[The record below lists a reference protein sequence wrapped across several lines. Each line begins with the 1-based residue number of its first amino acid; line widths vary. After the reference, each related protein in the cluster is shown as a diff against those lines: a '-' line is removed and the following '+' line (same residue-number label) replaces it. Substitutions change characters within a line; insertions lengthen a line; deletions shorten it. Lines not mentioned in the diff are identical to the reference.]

1 MQRIDGRLVL
11 SPTDLTKHVA
21 CPHITT
27 LDLQALDSS
36 AAALGAKAADDALNL
51 VFAKGL
57 AHEADYLQALHD
69 RGLSIIEIEGF
80 GTHREAAESATVEA
94 MREGVDVVYQA
105 TLFDG
110 QWVGHADF
118 LLRTDRPSDLGDWSY
133 DIADT
138 KLARRLKVPAL
149 LQMATYAARLET
161 LQGVAPR
168 RLVVVTGDKEEHP
181 WRLVD
186 VAPYARRRRDAL
198 VHAIETGA
206 PTESAPSAQCTQCR
220 WQVRC
225 EQEWLDTDDL
235 VQVAG
240 LRRDQREA
248 LRANGIAT
256 MAELAA
262 APLEQVTAVL
272 STATATRLHEQARL
286 QVAERESGHA
296 AYTLLPAEEGRGLQR
311 LPEPSPGDVYLDF
324 EGDPWADDGRGR
336 EYLAGL
342 WDRTGTFTGFWA
354 HDSAGEKQLTEDL
367 LDELMRRWHADP
379 DMHIYHYAAYERTAL
394 ARLTGRHGTREAE
407 FDQLLRGERL
417 VDLYAVVRQGIRISK
432 PSYSIKKVEDFYWG
446 HTRTGDEA
454 DVSDAMTSVVEYER
468 WLTESEDAILESIR
482 RYNEDDVR
490 STHDLHA
497 WLELRRRELA
507 DEGYELGRPIPPEL
521 RQIGDEE
528 RAETD
533 LAERLLE
540 KSHDLLAGCVGWH
553 RREARPGW
561 WDYFRYESLDTE
573 ELVQDATAI
582 GGPGEPVHVRD
593 VLSRAGRVTSKVWR
607 YPFAPQ
613 DCKMPVGKY
622 VDDVDNHGTVGK
634 VLDYDGVAGWVDLS
648 MKASTEPVVPRG
660 FKPQGPL
667 VDKVLRESI
676 AATGRGVLEGESGM
690 AARLLDRVVPHR
702 YVLALGVAEE
712 PADAVVRIGLGLT
725 GQVLAVQGPPG
736 TGKTYAAARL
746 IRSLLDAGKKVGV
759 TALSHAVIRHVLD
772 EVGRPALHKG
782 RPEDVDDGSEQVVCS
797 DSGHASLSGDGDHV
811 ARSGGSEN
819 TGRGPV
825 RPPLVQVTTTNEA
838 ARDALLSGQV
848 SLVGGTAW
856 LWAREDMRESVDVLV
871 IDEAG
876 QFSLAN
882 AVAAAPAAT
891 SLVLLGDPQQLTQ
904 PSQATHPYGAGIS
917 ALEHLIGEHD
927 TVPAD
932 RGVFLGR
939 TYRMHPEVTAFVSE
953 LSYEG
958 RLESAAG
965 RERQAISGE
974 GLLSGAGL
982 RWVPVAHEGRSA
994 ESDEEAAVV
1003 ADLAQ
1008 ELLTRSCTDDQ
1019 GIERAMKE
1027 HDILVVAPFN
1037 AHVARLRAALPGGIR
1052 VGTVDKFQG
1061 QQAPVVVYSM
1071 ASSSAADAPR
1081 GVDFLF
1087 DLHRFNV
1094 AISRAKALSIVVA
1107 SPALLDAE
1115 VHTPEQLRAVNALC
1129 RYVDDAQELSPSQL

>member
-1 MQRIDGRLVL
+1 
-11 SPTDLTKHVA
+11 
-21 CPHITT
+21 
-27 LDLQALDSS
+27 
-36 AAALGAKAADDALNL
+36 
-51 VFAKGL
+51 
-57 AHEADYLQALHD
+57 
-69 RGLSIIEIEGF
+69 
-80 GTHREAAESATVEA
+80 
-94 MREGVDVVYQA
+94 
-105 TLFDG
+105 
-110 QWVGHADF
+110 
-118 LLRTDRPSDLGDWSY
+118 
-133 DIADT
+133 
-138 KLARRLKVPAL
+138 
-149 LQMATYAARLET
+149 
-161 LQGVAPR
+161 
-168 RLVVVTGDKEEHP
+168 
-181 WRLVD
+181 
-186 VAPYARRRRDAL
+186 
-198 VHAIETGA
+198 
-206 PTESAPSAQCTQCR
+206 
-220 WQVRC
+220 
-225 EQEWLDTDDL
+225 
-235 VQVAG
+235 
-240 LRRDQREA
+240 
-248 LRANGIAT
+248 
-256 MAELAA
+256 
-262 APLEQVTAVL
+262 
-272 STATATRLHEQARL
+272 
-286 QVAERESGHA
+286 
-296 AYTLLPAEEGRGLQR
+296 
-311 LPEPSPGDVYLDF
+311 
-324 EGDPWADDGRGR
+324 
-336 EYLAGL
+336 
-342 WDRTGTFTGFWA
+342 
-354 HDSAGEKQLTEDL
+354 
-367 LDELMRRWHADP
+367 
-379 DMHIYHYAAYERTAL
+379 
-394 ARLTGRHGTREAE
+394 
-407 FDQLLRGERL
+407 
-417 VDLYAVVRQGIRISK
+417 
-432 PSYSIKKVEDFYWG
+432 
-446 HTRTGDEA
+446 
-454 DVSDAMTSVVEYER
+454 
-468 WLTESEDAILESIR
+468 
-482 RYNEDDVR
+482 
-490 STHDLHA
+490 
-497 WLELRRRELA
+497 
-507 DEGYELGRPIPPEL
+507 
-521 RQIGDEE
+521 
-528 RAETD
+528 
-533 LAERLLE
+533 
-540 KSHDLLAGCVGWH
+540 
-553 RREARPGW
+553 
-561 WDYFRYESLDTE
+561 
-573 ELVQDATAI
+573 
-582 GGPGEPVHVRD
+582 
-593 VLSRAGRVTSKVWR
+593 
-607 YPFAPQ
+607 
-613 DCKMPVGKY
+613 KY

-634 VLDYDGVAGWVDLS
+634 VLDYDGVAGWIDLS
-648 MKASTEPVVPRG
+648 MKASTEPIVPRG

-690 AARLLDRVVPHR
+690 AARLLERVVPR
-702 YVLALGVAEE
+702 GDVLALGVAEE

-782 RPEDVDDGSEQVVCS
+782 RPEDVDAGSEQS
-797 DSGHASLSGDGDHV
+797 ANGDGGQAALSGEGDD
-811 ARSGGSEN
+811 ARSGGREG
-819 TGRGPV
+819 TGRGRA

-838 ARDALLSGQV
+838 ARDALLSGRV

-856 LWAREDMRESVDVLV
+856 LWAREDMRASVDVLV

-939 TYRMHPEVTAFVSE
+939 TYRMHPAVTAFISE

-982 RWVPVAHEGRSA
+982 RWVPVAHEGCSA

-1003 ADLAQ
+1003 ADLAKN
-1008 ELLTRSCTDDQ
+1008 LLTRSWTDDQ
-1019 GIERAMKE
+1019 GIERAMTE
-1027 HDILVVAPFN
+1027 DDILVVAPFN

-1129 RYVDDAQELSPSQL
+1129 RYVDDAQELSPIQI